1 MLSSDAL
8 SYTLYTVNT
17 YNSDY
22 SNNTISTSQWSSLEQ
37 YGAVFLPVVGYRL
50 GSVVEGVNSY
60 GYYWSATLKF
70 YEEVY
75 FLSFS
80 PSGLNAYGYGN
91 REVGRAVRLVQD
103 Y

>member
-1 MLSSDAL
+1 MNV
-8 SYTLYTVNT
+8 TNVTRGWT
-17 YNSDY
+17 
-22 SNNTISTSQWSSLEQ
+22 
-37 YGAVFLPVVGYRL
+37 
-50 GSVVEGVNSY
+50 
-60 GYYWSATLKF
+60 ATLAYPDTILVLF